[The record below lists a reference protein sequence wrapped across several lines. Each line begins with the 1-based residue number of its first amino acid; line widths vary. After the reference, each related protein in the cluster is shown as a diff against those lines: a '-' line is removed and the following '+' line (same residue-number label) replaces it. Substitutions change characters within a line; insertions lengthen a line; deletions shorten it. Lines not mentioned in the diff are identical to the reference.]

1 MDIIRFAIQN
11 PVKVTVG
18 VILILLFGVL
28 SLAAIPVQLTPDVE
42 RPVITVSTL
51 WPGRSPEEIEQ
62 SILVEQEEKLKSV
75 QGLYKMYST
84 AELGRG
90 IITLEFRVG
99 YDIDRALQDVSNQI
113 QEVRSYPQD
122 AEKPIIR
129 ASDTASDDAVAY
141 CLIQAEDPNFDVAEF
156 YDYAERTVKP
166 ALERIPGVSEVNIF
180 GGREHQVQVRF
191 DPVALA
197 QRGISPAELAA
208 ALRAD
213 NINESAGE
221 LAHGRLDVR
230 FRVIGQYDSLEP
242 IRRTV
247 IKYDDRQTP
256 IRVEDVAQ
264 VTLVLEK
271 RVYFNQCKGRPSMSL
286 FIKREIGANVLE
298 VMKQVRRM
306 LEELNGPGGPLQSFK
321 HDRYKIRL
329 RLVSDDTYYIYQALG
344 VVRDNLLLGSLL
356 AIGVLWLFLRSFRP
370 TAIIALAI
378 PISVVGTFVVVAGAG
393 RNVNIISLAG
403 LAFAAGMVVDNA
415 IVVLENIDR
424 HMAMHESAPL
434 AAYRGTKEVWGA
446 ILASTLTT
454 VAVFGPVLTIQEET
468 GQLFYD
474 LALAISAAVLLSLVV
489 SVIVIPPAAARF
501 IRPEQPSGLLSRM
514 VHSLFGLAPL
524 LQWVVHGF
532 ARLIYLLC
540 WPSWAGV
547 WLRVLIV
554 ALFTVGS
561 IALAWMWMLPASY
574 LPEGNKNFIFALMF
588 NPPSYSVEQNSRIG
602 QQLEQTLR
610 PYWEARS
617 TEEATAI
624 GPVVDPQTGQPI
636 PKVPPID
643 EYFFVVVRGRLFMI
657 ATSKDPENVR
667 PLKAVLAQAMSRI
680 PGTYGMASQRSIF
693 GRNVGSSN
701 SVEVEV
707 VGTNLERLKTSAAY
721 LQQKLFGAF
730 SRFAVRS
737 DPLNFNEAGPERQ
750 IFIDQIRAKQL
761 GLDVQSLAI
770 AARSMIDGAKV
781 GEFNFEG
788 ENIDLVIIRDPALPL
803 SPDQWD
809 ELPLAVREETGRTVV
824 VPLGELVQGKA
835 AEASQSIR
843 RVEQMRAITFTVQPP
858 PEMALEEA
866 EALIAD
872 LVAQARAEGG
882 ISSDVQVRMAGNAD
896 KLTQVRR
903 ALLGQWTG
911 WNWDSLFSV
920 GLSRF
925 FLALV
930 ITYLLMAA
938 LFESFLYPLVIMFSV
953 PLAMVGGFVG
963 LRLVRLV
970 DPTQQLDTITMLG
983 FVILIGIVVNNA
995 ILLVHQALNFMR
1007 GIGESEE
1014 DVREPLPPREA
1025 IRESVRTRIR
1035 PIFMTATTTLFGMTP
1050 LVVAPG
1056 AGSELYRGLGAM
1068 VVGGLTCSTIFTLVV
1083 VPLLF
1088 SLMLD
1093 AQMALGR
1100 VVARRGGQ
1108 PAPAPMPTA
1117 PAGQLARL
1125 GSTPA
1130 SSEMPTGMVPSEALG
1145 GMGPPGAIPALF
1157 FSPVS
1162 KTLVPEAGGP
1172 ASSVSLLSEMA
1183 RSENGPEPPLADQL
1197 APSETPPVRAPVPP
1211 DARHTP

>member
-1 MDIIRFAIQN
+1 MDIIRFSIQN

-18 VILILLFGVL
+18 VILIVLFGVL
-28 SLAAIPVQLTPDVE
+28 ALVEIPVQLTPDVE

-62 SILVEQEEKLKSV
+62 TILVEQEEKLKSV

-90 IITLEFRVG
+90 MITLEFQVG
-99 YDIDRALQDVSNQI
+99 YDISRALQDVSNQI

-141 CLIQAEDPNFDVAEF
+141 CLIQADDPTFDVAEF

-166 ALERIPGVSEVNIF
+166 ALERIPGISEVNIF

-197 QRGISPAELAA
+197 QRGISPAELQA
-208 ALRAD
+208 ALQAD
-213 NINESAGE
+213 NINESAGD

-247 IKYDDRQTP
+247 IKYDQRGAP
-256 IRVEDVAQ
+256 IRVEDVAK

-286 FIKREIGANVLE
+286 FIKREIGANVLD
-298 VMKQVRRM
+298 VMKQVRRT
-306 LEELNGPGGPLQSFK
+306 LEELNGPGGPLQTFK

-329 RLVSDDTYYIYQALG
+329 RLAADDTYYIYQALG
-344 VVRDNLLLGSLL
+344 LVRDNLLVGGLL

-378 PISVVGTFVVVAGAG
+378 PISVVGTFVIVAGCG
-393 RNVNIISLAG
+393 RNLNIVSLAG
-403 LAFAAGMVVDNA
+403 LAFATGMVVDNA

-424 HMAMHESAPL
+424 HMAMHESASL
-434 AAYRGTKEVWGA
+434 AAYRGAKEVWGA

-454 VAVFGPVLTIQEET
+454 VAVFGPVLTIREET

-474 LALAISAAVLLSLVV
+474 LALAITAAVLLSLVV
-489 SVIVIPPAAARF
+489 SVTVIPPAAAKF
-501 IRPEQPSGLLSRM
+501 IHYRPQRSGLVRVFS
-514 VHSLFGLAPL
+514 SLFGLAPL
-524 LQWVVHGF
+524 LRALTNGF
-532 ARLIYLLC
+532 ARLVYLMC
-540 WPSWAGV
+540 WPSWAGA
-547 WLRVLIV
+547 WLRVLVI

-561 IALAWMWMLPASY
+561 VVLSWMWMLPASY
-574 LPEGNKNFIFALMF
+574 LPEGNKNFIFGMMF
-588 NPPSYSVEQNSRIG
+588 NPPSYSVEQNSLIG
-602 QQLEQTLR
+602 RRLEKDLR
-610 PYWEARS
+610 PYWEARTS
-617 TEEATAI
+617 EEAAAL
-624 GPVVDPQTGQPI
+624 GPLVDPQTGQTI
-636 PKVPPID
+636 SNVPPID
-643 EYFFVVVRGRLFMI
+643 EYFFVVARGRLFMI

-667 PLKAVLAQAMSRI
+667 PLKAVLANAMNKI

-707 VGTNLERLKTSAAY
+707 VGVNLDRLKASAAY
-721 LQQKLFGAF
+721 LQQKLFQAF

-737 DPLNFNEAGPERQ
+737 DPLTFNEAGPERQ
-750 IFIDQIRAKQL
+750 IYIDQIRAKEL
-761 GLDVQSLAI
+761 GLNVQSLAV

-788 ENIDLVIIRDPALPL
+788 ENIDLLILRDPDMPL
-803 SPDQWD
+803 SPDQWA
-809 ELPLAVREETGRTVV
+809 ELPLAVREETGRTVT
-824 VPLGELVQGKA
+824 VPLGELVQWKS

-843 RVEQMRAITFTVQPP
+843 RVEQQRAITFTVQPP
-858 PEMALEEA
+858 AEMALEEA

-872 LVAQARAEGG
+872 LVAQSRAEGG
-882 ISSDVQVRMAGNAD
+882 VSSDVQVRMAGNAD

-911 WNWDSLFSV
+911 WNWDSVLSV

-925 FLALV
+925 FLALL

-938 LFESFLYPLVIMFSV
+938 LFESFVYPFVIMFSV

-963 LRLVRLV
+963 LRLVRLL
-970 DPTQQLDTITMLG
+970 DPTQQMDTVTMLG

-1007 GIGESEE
+1007 GVGESEE

-1035 PIFMTATTTLFGMTP
+1035 PIFMTATTTVFGMTP

-1056 AGSELYRGLGAM
+1056 AGSELYRGLGAV
-1068 VVGGLTCSTIFTLVV
+1068 VVGGLACSTIFTLLV

-1088 SLMLD
+1088 SLVLD
-1093 AQMALGR
+1093 AQAILRWLAERLRLRSVAAPVAAPSSAL
-1100 VVARRGGQ
+1100 VLSK
-1108 PAPAPMPTA
+1108 PTD
-1117 PAGQLARL
+1117 L
-1125 GSTPA
+1125 GS
-1130 SSEMPTGMVPSEALG
+1130 
-1145 GMGPPGAIPALF
+1145 
-1157 FSPVS
+1157 
-1162 KTLVPEAGGP
+1162 LVPVLSETAGGG
-1172 ASSVSLLSEMA
+1172 
-1183 RSENGPEPPLADQL
+1183 NGPECSA
-1197 APSETPPVRAPVPP
+1197 SEQPAAEPGPRRSCTSREPELTP
-1211 DARHTP
+1211 